1 MFACP
6 NAPVLPA
13 FASLL
18 PPARF
23 LPFNVPFELLAKTA
37 QSGGGGHAGGLAV
50 ESGRAGQFGE
60 GGTVGNPCELPQEYM
75 DALESAKQRLLDFQ
89 TSLQQLGAP
98 GMCEEVQQAVHRRFR
113 EWLVKSGNMRQV
125 QDLMALE
132 AGRLPGQ

>member
-1 MFACP
+1 MVFAASEGVSEAHGRP
-6 NAPVLPA
+6 FLTPPLP
-13 FASLL
+13 S
-18 PPARF
+18 
-23 LPFNVPFELLAKTA
+23 T
-37 QSGGGGHAGGLAV
+37 Q
-50 ESGRAGQFGE
+50 
-60 GGTVGNPCELPQEYM
+60 
-75 DALESAKQRLLDFQ
+75 ALESAKQRLLDFQ